1 MIHNQGRS
9 HLDCFVGFAGFGV
22 VSASRNAS
30 ITFGGRRT
38 GFFWGVGFFAM
49 LRFYRTSSNNE
60 NWCM

>member
-1 MIHNQGRS
+1 
-9 HLDCFVGFAGFGV
+9 VGFAGFGV